1 MLVGEA
7 FSGKTKVMEMLA
19 KAMGKSKGE
28 PEMENVI
35 IYKINP
41 KSITLFYMVYLI
53 KILKVGLMVYYL

>member
-1 MLVGEA
+1 
-7 FSGKTKVMEMLA
+7 MEMLA